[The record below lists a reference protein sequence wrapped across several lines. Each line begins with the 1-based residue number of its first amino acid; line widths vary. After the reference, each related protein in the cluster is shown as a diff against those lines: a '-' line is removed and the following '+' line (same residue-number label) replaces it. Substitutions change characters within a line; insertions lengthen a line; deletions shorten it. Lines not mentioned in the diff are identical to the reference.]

1 MQLLYTLSRDEE
13 LSFNEVLKLYD
24 QHVDESYQLLLYN
37 IYVLIEITRNAEVD
51 YKNRRKKHLPSDY
64 DKVFTDKLFSN
75 ETIQG
80 LIKNKSFQ
88 ALSKKFQFSDRL
100 DLDLTK
106 KIYLDFS
113 KEKEYENYILKKDSS
128 KNDNLNIL
136 LEMYRYCRKSEIF
149 EEMLVDQYLNYE
161 DDKSLI
167 VGGTKKI
174 LKSDNTASI
183 DFAKEYYPEEE
194 IVQDFGKILLKRT
207 FQEENTLSEIIKP
220 QLKNWDHDRVAIIDM
235 ILIKMAAIEFQDFET
250 IPTKVTINEYLD
262 ISKDYSTPKSNEFI
276 NGMLDTILVKLTE
289 EGKVN
294 KSGRGLKE

>member
-1 MQLLYTLSRDEE
+1 
-13 LSFNEVLKLYD
+13 
-24 QHVDESYQLLLYN
+24 LLYN